1 MRVLFTLLCCLL
13 LGSLGSAQSLIADGG
28 FEEPADG
35 PATTIAGWIKWR
47 GFPDKP
53 NVSHRVTNQV
63 ASGKWSLFMSR
74 QPRGATQVV
83 EQKFTEY
90 QPAQLYEVVF
100 HALSREPYD
109 AFRVSVIDRHPDL
122 GATKTLVSQDFTNLE
137 WTQYAVHFT
146 TPGKAGHPLYVR
158 FCPIGPKP
166 DSGAYVDDVQVLAVS
181 ETVMQ
186 FKTTYTGV
194 EADTFQA
201 LVKVEFDLC
210 TALDVVK
217 WLLEDLLEYQVARP
231 AQVAPL
237 TQRCHELHGQIKDA
251 LTELKTCRDRRL
263 MTGVVLSTLAD
274 AEVAAKATLLA
285 ALTDGLNADIAKLRA
300 QLEPL
305 IETLA
310 ERAGALQGDW
320 QPPVEATVEYS
331 PKMLND
337 RFHRIISYSTTRT
350 PADDYT
356 RRALW
361 ELKPTIMLANPHP
374 DYEAPDHTDY
384 LKHTMPR
391 TMPYIAYASWAG
403 RKDPA
408 GGWFDLTGT
417 KQSIDATFEENRNTP
432 GFCAIGIDEPSI
444 REQHVCTPH
453 GYAEFRAWL
462 TTRYKDQLAGFPLA
476 DALAWERPATIQ
488 THLDLVMC
496 MQLRGFMTHWMA
508 RQFSIIEDYIKAKDP
523 DLVFQLV
530 IQQYLPS
537 APQRASYV
545 TVPAVLDWISMDPYN
560 SANVGEALQMDLL
573 RSTSRGPNLL
583 VVGTCYDR
591 TPGRFAKD
599 LAISFAHAG
608 GVYPWCWVY
617 MAEYRSPA
625 YILAPKSRGRWKPGM
640 YQAAQDIM
648 GKMAVIEPYLVHTTT
663 GANVGLVYSERTAIY
678 STLAT
683 GTADYYVNNL
693 GVYQAL
699 QQLHIPTEAL
709 FAESMTPHSLAAEK
723 LATFKCLI
731 LADAQILTA
740 DECAVL
746 ADWCRHGGSLIL
758 LGSTATR
765 DQWGRPHHDYGPLTE
780 LIGVKR
786 GETKTG
792 AASWTLDDGAEAGLG
807 DGWEYDSI
815 EPTADTA
822 LAIGHFDNGDI
833 AAVRTSFGNGQI
845 LLLTAHDLG
854 FSFDGST
861 YPKGLYKDY
870 WPGFS
875 QNLRALVVAGVR
887 NAGARLPVRA
897 ENAPENVEVALRKQG
912 DRLVVHLLNYGD
924 EGPVT
929 GMALIAESRA
939 DQSAFYPAD
948 AQPIATRNSGRSLR
962 IPVRDFEHHC
972 CIVIEPR

>member
-1 MRVLFTLLCCLL
+1 MLC
-13 LGSLGSAQSLIADGG
+13 SLGSAQSLITDGG

-35 PATTIAGWIKWR
+35 PATTIAGWTKWR
-47 GFPDKP
+47 GLPDKP
-53 NVSHRVTNQV
+53 NVSHRVTSQV
-63 ASGKWSLFMSR
+63 ASGKWSLSMR
-74 QPRGATQVV
+74 MQPRGATQVV

-90 QPAQLYEVVF
+90 QPGQLYEVVF

-109 AFRVSVIDRHPDL
+109 AFRASVIDRHPDL
-122 GATKTLVSQDFTNLE
+122 REAKTLVSQDFTNLE
-137 WTQYAVHFT
+137 WTQYAVRFT
-146 TPGKAGHPLYVR
+146 APEQAGHPLYVR
-158 FCPIGPKP
+158 FYPLGPKP
-166 DSGAYVDDVQVLAVS
+166 DSGVYVDDVQVLAVS
-181 ETVMQ
+181 ETVLQ
-186 FKTTYTGV
+186 FKSTFTGV

-210 TALDVVK
+210 TALDVVE
-217 WLLEDLLEYQVARP
+217 WLLEDLLEYDVAGP

-237 TQRCHELHGQIKDA
+237 TQRCRELHGQVKDA
-251 LTELKTCRDRRL
+251 LTELKAFRDTRL
-263 MTGVVLSTLAD
+263 MTGVVLSTLTD
-274 AEVAAKATLLA
+274 AEVAAKAKLLA
-285 ALTDGLNADIAKLRA
+285 ALTDDLNADIGKLRVR
-300 QLEPL
+300 LEPL
-305 IETLA
+305 LETLA
-310 ERAGALQGDW
+310 ERARALEGDW
-320 QPPVEATVEYS
+320 KPPVEATVEYS

-337 RFHRIISYSTTRT
+337 RFHRIISYNTTRT
-350 PADDYT
+350 PSDDYT

-361 ELKPTIMLANPHP
+361 ELQPTIMLAKPHP

-408 GGWFDLTGT
+408 GGWFDLTET
-417 KQSIDATFEENRNTP
+417 KQSIDATFEDNRNTP

-444 REQHVCTPH
+444 REQHVCTPQ

-462 TTRYKDQLAGFPLA
+462 TTRYKDQIAGFPLA
-476 DALAWERPATIQ
+476 EALAWERPETIQ
-488 THLDLVMC
+488 TDFDLVMG
-496 MQLRGFMTHWMA
+496 MELRRFMTHWMA
-508 RQFSIIEDYIKAKDP
+508 RQFSIIEDYIKAKHP

-530 IQQYLPS
+530 IQQFLPS

-573 RSTSRGPNLL
+573 RSTSKGPNLL

-599 LAISFAHAG
+599 LAISFAHTG

-617 MAEYRSPA
+617 MADYRSPA

-663 GANVGLVYSERTAIY
+663 AANVGLVYSERTAIY
-678 STLAT
+678 STLT
-683 GTADYYVNNL
+683 TRTADYYVNNL

-709 FAESMTPHSLAAEK
+709 FAESITSEK
-723 LATFKCLI
+723 LATFKCLL

-746 ADWCRHGGSLIL
+746 ADWCRHGGCLIL
-758 LGSTATR
+758 LGATAAR
-765 DQWGRPHHDYGPLTE
+765 DQWGRPHDDYGPLTE
-780 LIGVKR
+780 LLGVKR
-786 GETKTG
+786 GETNPG
-792 AASWTLDDGAEAGLG
+792 AATWKLDDGAVVKLG
-807 DGWEYDSI
+807 DGWEYDTI

-833 AAVRTSFGNGQI
+833 AAVRSSFGQGQVV
-845 LLLTAHDLG
+845 LLTAHDLG
-854 FSFDGST
+854 FSFDGSA
-861 YPKGLYKDY
+861 YHKGLYKDY
-870 WPGFS
+870 WPGFKE
-875 QNLRALVVAGVR
+875 NLRALVVAGVR
-887 NAGARLPVRA
+887 NAGARPPVRA
-897 ENAPENVEVALRKQG
+897 ETAPDNGEIGLRNQG
-912 DRLVVHLLNYGD
+912 DRLGVHLLNYDD

-929 GMALIAESRA
+929 GMSLIADSRA
-939 DQSAFYPAD
+939 DQKAFYPAD